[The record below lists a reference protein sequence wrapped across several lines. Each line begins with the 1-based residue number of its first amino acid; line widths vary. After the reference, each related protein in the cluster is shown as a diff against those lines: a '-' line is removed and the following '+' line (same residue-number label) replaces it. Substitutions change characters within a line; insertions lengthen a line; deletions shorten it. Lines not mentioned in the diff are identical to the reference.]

1 MCLIAG
7 IYVGDATAAC
17 VPLVLWQWLFVGLLA
32 VVLLLYLLNRH
43 AIVQTFILF
52 GIMVA
57 GGAWRI
63 AYVERQQRFAF
74 SGEEEAYEAVVVAQ
88 PIEKKRSF
96 KCELAIVRGR
106 LAGHRVNAYFQ
117 KNSTDTAALSLTV
130 GDGITARS
138 VFSHFDDEASV
149 QRGGFCWRRQRMV
162 RDIVARTF
170 IASDNWKRAEVG
182 IKSLT
187 LIGRLGL
194 SLQSL
199 RHRLLRRLRGSSV
212 SEDAYAT
219 IAAMTLGDK
228 TALTTQLRE
237 SYSKA
242 GVSHVLALSGL
253 HLGIIYAMLAL
264 LLGRL
269 RNTVVG
275 LVSTITLIWLFAL
288 IVGMSPGIV
297 RSAAMFT
304 LYASM
309 TYLSREYLTLNSL
322 AAAATIILVASP
334 AMLWDV
340 GFQMSFLAV
349 LGIVIGHAMVRNNR
363 FYVRYSRRGVVGKLV
378 SLVFVSLAAQ
388 TFVLPLV
395 MYYFGNVPLY
405 FILANIVAV
414 PLTTLIIYMSILLF
428 VLSPL
433 GALGM
438 LADVAWQWLA
448 AAVGWLASGMNS
460 LLSLIAKLPGA
471 SVEGVYISAVQLFA
485 MYLLIAA
492 LLCVWR
498 YCQRM
503 YDSAHGTPIDRI

>member
-17 VPLVLWQWLFVGLLA
+17 VPLVLWQWLFIDLLA

-43 AIVQTFILF
+43 AIVQTLLLF
-52 GIMVA
+52 GIMMV

-63 AYVERQQRFAF
+63 AYVERQQRYAF
-74 SGEEEAYEAVVVAQ
+74 SGEEETYEAVVVAQ

-117 KNSTDTAALSLTV
+117 KCHTDTAALSLTI
-130 GDGITARS
+130 GDGITAQS
-138 VFSHFDDEASV
+138 VFSHFDDDARA
-149 QRGGFCWRRQRMV
+149 QRGGFSWRRQRMV

-170 IASDNWKRAEVG
+170 IASDGWKRAEVSVRG
-182 IKSLT
+182 MTWL
-187 LIGRLGL
+187 GRLGL

-199 RHRLLRRLRGSSV
+199 RQRLLRRLRGSSV

-264 LLGRL
+264 LLGQR
-269 RNTVVG
+269 RNTMLG
-275 LVSTITLIWLFAL
+275 LVATITLIWLFAL
-288 IVGMSPGIV
+288 MVGMSPGIV

-304 LYASM
+304 LYTSM
-309 TYLSREYLTLNSL
+309 SYLSREYLTLNSL

>member
-1 MCLIAG
+1 MKTNGKLQLYPCLRVAMCLIAG

-43 AIVQTFILF
+43 AIVQTLILF
-52 GIMVA
+52 GIMMA

-63 AYVERQQRFAF
+63 AYVERQQRYAF

-106 LAGHRVNAYFQ
+106 LAGHKVNAYFQ
-117 KNSTDTAALSLTV
+117 KCHTDTAALSLTV

-138 VFSHFDDEASV
+138 VFSHFDDDACA
-149 QRGGFCWRRQRMV
+149 QRGGFSWRRQRMV

-170 IASDNWKRAEVG
+170 IASDGWKRAEVSVRG
-182 IKSLT
+182 MTWL
-187 LIGRLGL
+187 GRLGL

-199 RHRLLRRLRGSSV
+199 RQRLLRRLRGSSV

-237 SYSKA
+237 PYSKA

-288 IVGMSPGIV
+288 MVGMSPGIV

-304 LYASM
+304 LYTSM
-309 TYLSREYLTLNSL
+309 SYLSREYLTLNSL

-349 LGIVIGHAMVRNNR
+349 LGISTMTHAL
-363 FYVRYSRRGVVGKLV
+363 S
-378 SLVFVSLAAQ
+378 
-388 TFVLPLV
+388 
-395 MYYFGNVPLY
+395 
-405 FILANIVAV
+405 VAV
-414 PLTTLIIYMSILLF
+414 S
-428 VLSPL
+428 VGVGS
-433 GALGM
+433 
-438 LADVAWQWLA
+438 AWCAISLRERSSLPT
-448 AAVGWLASGMNS
+448 VG
-460 LLSLIAKLPGA
+460 
-471 SVEGVYISAVQLFA
+471 SVQK
-485 MYLLIAA
+485 
-492 LLCVWR
+492 
-498 YCQRM
+498 
-503 YDSAHGTPIDRI
+503 